1 MRKNVN
7 NLIYFDNSS
16 TSYPKAPGVADAVKN
31 ILESGCFNI
40 NRGAYEGSYEMAS
53 LVYET
58 REKIARFFDVPSG
71 RNVVFTSGATQS
83 INIALKG
90 LLHSGD
96 HVVTTQM
103 EHNAVVRP
111 LAQLHKQGVNVDVVQ
126 CGRDGK
132 LDIADFES
140 KITDKT
146 KLVAMLHASNVCG
159 TILPIRD
166 VGEICRRHGALLMV
180 DAAQTAGI
188 LPISMENDN
197 IDILV
202 FAGHK
207 GLLAMQGIGCLI
219 LSQQIANEITPLI
232 AGGTGS
238 HSHISD
244 MPEELPDRLEAGT
257 LNLPGIVS
265 LSAALDYITDVGLE
279 NIYAHE
285 KSLLARL
292 SDGLSDIQNV
302 RIIGPESLDDKCAI
316 GALDFVGRDNA
327 KIAALL
333 DEQYGIMTRCGL
345 HCAPGAHKALGT
357 FPHGVVRCSFGHK
370 NTYAEVDKLL
380 AAISQIIR

>member
-1 MRKNVN
+1 MRK

-16 TSYPKAPGVADAVKN
+16 TSYPKAPGVAEAVKG
-31 ILESGCFNI
+31 ILEKGCFNI
-40 NRGAYEGSYEMAS
+40 NRGAYEGSFEMAS

-58 REKIARFFDVPSG
+58 RGKIARFFDAPSG
-71 RNVVFTSGATQS
+71 RNVMFTSGATQS

-90 LLHSGD
+90 LLHPGD
-96 HVVTTQM
+96 HVITTQM

-111 LAQLHKQGVNVDVVQ
+111 LAQVQKQGVNVDVVR

-132 LDIADFES
+132 LDISDLES

-146 KLVAMLHASNVCG
+146 KLVTLLHVSNVCG

-166 VGEICRRHGALLMV
+166 VGSICRRHGALLMV

-188 LPISMENDN
+188 LPISVQNDN

-207 GLLAMQGIGCLI
+207 GLLAMQGIGGLI
-219 LSQQIANEITPLI
+219 LSQQIANKITPLI

-238 HSHISD
+238 HSHIAD

-265 LSAALDYITDVGLE
+265 LSAALEYITDIGLE
-279 NIYAHE
+279 RIYAHE

-292 SDGLSDIQNV
+292 THGLMHIPNV
-302 RIIGPESLDDKCAI
+302 RIVGPKNPDDKCAI
-316 GALDFVGRDNA
+316 AALDFVGRDNA
-327 KIAALL
+327 EIAALL
-333 DEQYGIMTRCGL
+333 DEQYGIMTRCGM
-345 HCAPGAHKALGT
+345 HCAPGAHEALGT
-357 FPHGVVRCSFGHK
+357 FPQGVVRCSFGHK
-370 NTYAEVDKLL
+370 NTNDEVDTLL
-380 AAISQIIR
+380 AAISQIMR